1 MGKFCAWYTF
11 FNNDES
17 KRNETQWEKCCRR
30 SNPIGVNGQKDTP
43 KSIRKNWKEN
53 SGKSGSRVLKEK
65 FPDQEPE
72 EIKVLD
78 IGTGPGFFA
87 VILAEQGY
95 QVTAV
100 DYTEEMLKEAKK
112 NAGTYADKIC
122 WKRMDAQNLEFA
134 SEQFDVVVSR
144 NLTWN
149 LEDPKRAYAEWYRVL
164 KHGGLMLNFDANWY
178 GHLFEEGLRKAY
190 EEDRRAVEA
199 MEMEDHYTCTNIDW
213 MEEIARKMPLSPINR
228 PRWDCEVLKE
238 TGFAKVEAE
247 ENMGKR
253 VWSLTEQ
260 MNYHSTPM
268 FCVAARRA

>member
-1 MGKFCAWYTF
+1 MGEMLQEIKSYWSERAEGY
-11 FNNDES
+11 S
-17 KRNETQWEKCCRR
+17 KVNQEELEGEQREKW
-30 SNPIGVNGQKDTP
+30 IK
-43 KSIRKNWKEN
+43 
-53 SGKSGSRVLKEK
+53 VLKEK

-238 TGFAKVEAE
+238 TRFAKVEAE

>member
-1 MGKFCAWYTF
+1 MGIDLTDHMIYHARELAKEQKSSAEF
-11 FNNDES
+11 FVMDA
-17 KRNETQWEKCCRR
+17 EK
-30 SNPIGVNGQKDTP
+30 P
-43 KSIRKNWKEN
+43 E
-53 SGKSGSRVLKEK
+53 
-65 FPDQEPE
+65 FPDA
-72 EIKVLD
+72 
-78 IGTGPGFFA
+78 T
-87 VILAEQGY
+87 
-95 QVTAV
+95 
-100 DYTEEMLKEAKK
+100 
-112 NAGTYADKIC
+112 
-122 WKRMDAQNLEFA
+122 
-134 SEQFDVVVSR
+134 FDVVVSR